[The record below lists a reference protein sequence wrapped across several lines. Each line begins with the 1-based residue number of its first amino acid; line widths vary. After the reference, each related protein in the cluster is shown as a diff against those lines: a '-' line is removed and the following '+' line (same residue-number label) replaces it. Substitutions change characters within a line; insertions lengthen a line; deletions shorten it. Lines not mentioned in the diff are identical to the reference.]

1 MSRSLV
7 ALLCLL
13 VAGLPAFGGAP
24 PEEHRIAPSLAGP
37 LPFFYDFYTFRG
49 AGGGTL
55 VVAAVA
61 VEAGELKRE
70 REAGEVRYRFDV
82 SVVLADTAL
91 RSVTRTDDSVF
102 VAARR
107 ALPGEHLLFTQLE
120 VETRPSSSTVQRV
133 IMTDATRPGIGQL
146 YDSAFPIPDY
156 SGSELMISDIALGK
170 PGAEAGWRRGDVTL
184 ALLPTSQFPRSAFE
198 VYYEVYNLPPGHRY
212 TTELVVQ
219 PGGEDGEDGEEG
231 EEPVRLRFSGEAED
245 GVDGALQELRRV
257 EAYLPRGAYRL
268 TVMLTNEETGET
280 ARRSRTFQVRGWEPG
295 ATLVAALPR

>member
-13 VAGLPAFGGAP
+13 AAGLPAFGGAP

-70 REAGEVRYRFDV
+70 RDADEVRYRFDV
-82 SVVLADTAL
+82 TVVLADTAL
-91 RSVTRTDDSVF
+91 RSVSRTDDSVF
-102 VAARR
+102 VAAPRPLR
-107 ALPGEHLLFTQLE
+107 GDHLLFTQLQIE
-120 VETRPSSSTVQRV
+120 ARPSESTVHRV

-146 YDSAFPIPDY
+146 YDSPFTIPDY

-170 PGAEAGWRRGDVTL
+170 PDARAGWRRGEVTL
-184 ALLPTSQFPRSAFE
+184 ALLPTSQFPRSAFD
-198 VYYEVYNLPPGHRY
+198 VYYEVYNLPEGHRY

-219 PGGEDGEDGEEG
+219 PEVEDGDEG
-231 EEPVRLRFSGEAED
+231 EEPVRLRFSGEAEG
-245 GVDGALQELRRV
+245 GVEGALQELRRV

-268 TVMLTNEETGET
+268 TVMVTNEETGET

>member
-7 ALLCLL
+7 ALLCVLF
-13 VAGLPAFGGAP
+13 AGMPADGGVP
-24 PEEHRIAPSLAGP
+24 PEEHRIAPSLVGP

-49 AGGGTL
+49 ADGGTL
-55 VVAAVA
+55 GVAAVA

-70 REAGEVRYRFDV
+70 REEDEVRYRFDV

-102 VAARR
+102 VAAPR

-120 VETRPSSSTVQRV
+120 VETRPSASTVQRV

-156 SGSELMISDIALGK
+156 SGSELMISDIALGR
-170 PGAEAGWRRGDVTL
+170 PDAEAGWRRGDITL

-219 PGGEDGEDGEEG
+219 PRDQEGGDA

-245 GVDGALQELRRV
+245 VVDGALQELRRV

-268 TVMLTNEETGET
+268 TVTLTNEETGET
-280 ARRSRTFQVRGWEPG
+280 ARRSRTFEVRGWEPG